1 MDTVT
6 KQQLLE
12 KMAQQYRTM
21 DSGKEQELLNKKA
34 HKYKWMDAASRQE
47 KYWRSGNKN
56 IVLVIIKL

>member
-1 MDTVT
+1 MDIVK

-34 HKYKWMDAASRQE
+34 HKYK
-47 KYWRSGNKN
+47 
-56 IVLVIIKL
+56 